1 MPKGATGEMWIVLK
15 RSVVEGFRSIFS
27 HGLMSFASV
36 GTVTVSLTVLAFFLL
51 VAANLSFVADVLEAQ
66 VEIVA
71 YCHADFDRQWETTLV
86 EKVEDIDGVREV
98 EFVSREEAFERLRE
112 QFGER
117 AELLEAV
124 EDDNPLRDSVE
135 VTVMSA
141 ADTER
146 VAEEMGEIQSV
157 ERVDYQREVV
167 ERIHAMTEALRSAGI
182 ILVFLLAGVTFLL
195 ISNTVRITIYARR
208 KEIEIMRLVGASAG
222 YISGP
227 LLFEGTV
234 LGIMGA
240 ALSGGAIAW
249 GYADLFSIAQQSLP
263 FVPLVGP
270 RPLLDNLF
278 QILLG
283 CGALIGFVS
292 SWFSVRRYLKY

>member
-1 MPKGATGEMWIVLK
+1 MWRVLK

-51 VAANLSFVADVLEAQ
+51 LAANLSFVADVLEEQ
-66 VEIVA
+66 VEVVA
-71 YCHADFDRQWETTLV
+71 YCHAEFDRRWESTLV
-86 EKVEDIDGVREV
+86 EKVEDIPGVRDV
-98 EFVSREEAFERLRE
+98 EFISRETALDRLRE

-117 AELLEAV
+117 ADLLEAV
-124 EDDNPLRDSVE
+124 EEDNPLRDSVE

-141 ADTER
+141 GDTEA
-146 VAEEMGEIQSV
+146 VAEELGRIESV
-157 ERVDYQREVV
+157 ERVDYHRDVV
-167 ERIHAMTEALRSAGI
+167 DRIHAMTEALRTAGI
-182 ILVFLLAGVTFLL
+182 VLVFLLAGVTFLL
-195 ISNTVRITIYARR
+195 ISNTVRLTIYARR
-208 KEIEIMRLVGASAG
+208 KEIEIMRLVGATSG
-222 YISGP
+222 FISGP
-227 LLFEGTV
+227 LLFEGTL
-234 LGIMGA
+234 LGLIGA

-249 GYADLFSIAQQSLP
+249 GYADLFNVAQRSLP

-278 QILLG
+278 QLLLG

-292 SWFSVRRYLKY
+292 SWFSVRRYLRY